1 MFCPTFSTANLGR
14 CSLVGL
20 CLKFWGEVDFV
31 THWTFQKHGDTL
43 RDYYLHLLSS
53 PLPHNQA
60 TLGYRLKPHANN
72 LSQLHQT
79 HAVAHVKMVSQ
90 TSQLVKLPRELLDN
104 VTSSL
109 PTQDFNALRLACK
122 DLETQ
127 LFEYWVNCFFK
138 KRQFSKQS

>member
-1 MFCPTFSTANLGR
+1 
-14 CSLVGL
+14 
-20 CLKFWGEVDFV
+20 
-31 THWTFQKHGDTL
+31 
-43 RDYYLHLLSS
+43 
-53 PLPHNQA
+53 
-60 TLGYRLKPHANN
+60 
-72 LSQLHQT
+72 
-79 HAVAHVKMVSQ
+79 MVSQ